1 MPREN
6 LGELEHQVLLAVLRL
21 GGEGYSVS
29 VLEELEA
36 SADRNVSQAA
46 VFITLQRLE
55 RRALLTSRVEEGGEG
70 EAARTRRYFR
80 LTDAGLERL
89 REARRTLNRLWGG
102 VERRLDEA

>member
-1 MPREN
+1 MTREN
-6 LGELEHQVLLAVLRL
+6 LGEFEHQVLLAVLRL

-36 SADRNVSQAA
+36 SAARSVSQAA

-55 RRALLTSRVEEGGEG
+55 TRGLLASRIEEGGGG

-80 LTDAGLERL
+80 VTEAGLDRL
-89 REARRTLNRLWGG
+89 REVRRTLNRLWGG
-102 VERRLDEA
+102 LERRLDEL